1 MTRSV
6 PYAILFHMEGVMNR
20 NEYESFKYVSP
31 LKSYTPRRKGYVRT
45 VLYATIFVCLI
56 IFV

>member
-1 MTRSV
+1 MS
-6 PYAILFHMEGVMNR
+6 R
-20 NEYESFKYVSP
+20 NKYEPFKYVSP
-31 LKSYTPRRKGYVRT
+31 LKSYTPKRKGYVRT